1 MKDSDILKA
10 ARALLKT
17 IESRPVYLDDV
28 RENISTPCWLLKLN
42 TTRTPVNGTRSQ
54 NICDLYVTYI
64 QDLNANDSL
73 HLYDI
78 KSALHDAFVPGFKC
92 ADRFITIETISTDI
106 YDDAGEI
113 LQASLH
119 FTYYDAVQPRE
130 SDDGKDWMMEHFY
143 PSYLDN

>member
-1 MKDSDILKA
+1 MKESDILKA

-17 IESRPVYLDDV
+17 IEDRKVYLDDV
-28 RENISTPCWLLKLN
+28 RENIETPCWLLKLN
-42 TTRTPVNGTRSQ
+42 TTRAPVNGNRSQ

-73 HLYDI
+73 HLYDL
-78 KSALHDAFVPGFKC
+78 KSALNDAFVPGFRC

-119 FTYYDAVQPRE
+119 FTYYDAAPSASE
-130 SDDGKDWMMEHFY
+130 TGDGWMMEHFY
-143 PSYLDN
+143 PSYPGI